1 MPPCGLTT
9 LVLLA
14 VAVVVALAVAILD
27 NIQLRQREQAKV
39 ILQVKM
45 LETEITG
52 NESGSQPELI
62 RGPIRFNVPWILPTA
77 WVANLKLEWSKV
89 KLKSN

>member
-14 VAVVVALAVAILD
+14 IAVVVALAVAMLCST
-27 NIQLRQREQAKV
+27 QLRQMEQAKV

-52 NESGSQPELI
+52 NESGSQLELI
-62 RGPIRFNVPWILPTA
+62 RGPIRFKVPWVLPTA
-77 WVANLKLEWSKV
+77 WAR
-89 KLKSN
+89 